1 MLRVVAALA
10 TLALAKATPTKLI
23 IDTDIGGGGCNDV
36 DDVIA
41 VSIANALADNGE
53 AELLAVVQNTA
64 PVASAGAISVLNH
77 YYGRDAV
84 AIGAYNIST
93 PGATLEQ
100 EHPLPYV
107 TTLVSEFS
115 SPIKNSSQM
124 PDAVDTYRRVLAAQ
138 PSRSVAISS
147 IGILTNLAALLRS
160 LPDKHSALDG
170 KALVGEKVFLLA
182 VMGGKFPASGGSPE
196 CNVCGG
202 GRNEHN
208 HLVASAASSYVAANW
223 PTTSSIIWSG
233 FEVGVQVQSGGAGFQ
248 HCPVAS
254 ESSPVKAAMVSFEGG
269 PNKSRFSWDPLT
281 TLVAVR
287 SIAGVP
293 SVAACTDCDGTN
305 SIDANTGQNTWVA
318 GPPSNQTYL
327 ILADAKA
334 AGDALDAL
342 LCQTPAHSPPPP
354 PPAAYTRHA
363 DQNCFTGHGG
373 EELDIDGVGSLTV
386 EQCES
391 RCDADVRCECVTYQA
406 SVSTCWKRASC
417 VVANFE
423 AAAGY
428 DTYVRTL
435 PRTSAGLLERQ
446 RATAAAAAAATKQRD
461 AELHLA
467 PWGRGGA
474 GAA

>member
-64 PVASAGAISVLNH
+64 PAACAGAISVLNH

-115 SPIKNSSQM
+115 SPIKNSSQV

-182 VMGGKFPASGGSPE
+182 DWGGSSPPRADL
-196 CNVCGG
+196 
-202 GRNEHN
+202 RN
-208 HLVASAASSYVAANW
+208 ATSAAAGATSI
-223 PTTSSIIWSG
+223 TTSS
-233 FEVGVQVQSGGAGFQ
+233 
-248 HCPVAS
+248 
-254 ESSPVKAAMVSFEGG
+254 
-269 PNKSRFSWDPLT
+269 RL
-281 TLVAVR
+281 
-287 SIAGVP
+287 
-293 SVAACTDCDGTN
+293 
-305 SIDANTGQNTWVA
+305 
-318 GPPSNQTYL
+318 PP
-327 ILADAKA
+327 
-334 AGDALDAL
+334 
-342 LCQTPAHSPPPP
+342 
-354 PPAAYTRHA
+354 
-363 DQNCFTGHGG
+363 
-373 EELDIDGVGSLTV
+373 
-386 EQCES
+386 
-391 RCDADVRCECVTYQA
+391 
-406 SVSTCWKRASC
+406 
-417 VVANFE
+417 
-423 AAAGY
+423 
-428 DTYVRTL
+428 
-435 PRTSAGLLERQ
+435 PRTSPPTGR
-446 RATAAAAAAATKQRD
+446 RP
-461 AELHLA
+461 A
-467 PWGRGGA
+467 PSS
-474 GAA
+474 GAASRSASRCSRAAPASNTAL